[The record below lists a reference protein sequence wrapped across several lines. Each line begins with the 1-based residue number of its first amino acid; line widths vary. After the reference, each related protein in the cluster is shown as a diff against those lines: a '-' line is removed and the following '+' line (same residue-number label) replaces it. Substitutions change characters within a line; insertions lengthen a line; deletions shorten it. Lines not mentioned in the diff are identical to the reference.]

1 MISARHLC
9 DSNVAEEV
17 TEGLA
22 HRLQVTLD
30 AGAVELLEAATVDH
44 VLSHGRSDTPDMA
57 ESDAG
62 EFTSPAEGYGDATDQ
77 GEELVA
83 AVLAAVEAGIG
94 DPPNTVY

>member
-1 MISARHLC
+1 
-9 DSNVAEEV
+9 
-17 TEGLA
+17 
-22 HRLQVTLD
+22 
-30 AGAVELLEAATVDH
+30 
-44 VLSHGRSDTPDMA
+44 MA